1 MKKLMLTTAIASVLA
16 TAAIAQTS
24 ITGEL
29 RVSYKDVTM
38 DKGAAGTGT
47 KDTDYGF
54 GSEQQINVQTKGK
67 LNVGGLDY
75 AAGFSIENDGEQTTT
90 LFNEN
95 VYMDFTNASSG
106 TTISIGRDHMQRSD
120 SARNASVFFGYDASD
135 VVEGVYTSTSS
146 QLIQASPGTNAG
158 QSFGIG
164 IIQDVAKL
172 GKVSYN
178 YVPTTSAPVTSE
190 ETPTDNAPGA
200 YEIGFTGNLG
210 VTGLNV
216 YAFKGAASSNTPGTT
231 YKAEQKNLGIS
242 YTVGQISAG
251 YERTIHKGRNSVL
264 AGSEITENGY
274 GVAYA
279 ITKDLSIQAHLTR
292 AERETSAAEAE
303 VKSIQLGYNL
313 GPVALVV
320 GYGEGENINGATA
333 AANQVDS
340 VGFVRLTGAF

>member
-1 MKKLMLTTAIASVLA
+1 MKKLLATTALAGVVLSGSA
-16 TAAIAQTS
+16 FAQTT

-29 RVSYKDVTM
+29 RLGYK
-38 DKGAAGTGT
+38 AQSNAGTPGNSSR
-47 KDTDYGF
+47 GF
-54 GSEQQINVQTKGK
+54 GTEQQINIQTKGK
-67 LNVGGLDY
+67 TNIGWDY
-75 AAGFSIENDGEQTTT
+75 AAGFSLENDGEQTGT

-95 VYMDFTNASSG
+95 TYMDFTNVGSG

-135 VVEGVYTSTSS
+135 VIEGFYSNSTTS

-178 YVPTTSAPVTSE
+178 YVPTKSAPATSE
-190 ETPTDNAPGA
+190 ETPFNNAPGA
-200 YEIGFTGNLG
+200 YEVGFTGNLG

-216 YAFKGAASSNTPGTT
+216 YAFKGADSSNDAALT
-231 YKAEQKNLGIS
+231 YKAEQKNYGIS
-242 YTVGQISAG
+242 YNVGQFSAG

-279 ITKDLSIQAHLTR
+279 ITKDLSIQGHLTK
-292 AERETSAAEAE
+292 AKRETSAAEAE
-303 VKSIQLGYNL
+303 VRSIQLGYNL
-313 GPVALVV
+313 GPAALVV
-320 GYGEGENINGATA
+320 GYGDGENLNGVAG
-333 AANQVDS
+333 AANELDGVA
-340 VGFVRLTGAF
+340 FVRLTGAF

>member
-1 MKKLMLTTAIASVLA
+1 MKKLLATTALAGVVLSGSA
-16 TAAIAQTS
+16 FAQTT

-29 RVSYKDVTM
+29 RLGYKAQSH
-38 DKGAAGTGT
+38 GAALQSSR
-47 KDTDYGF
+47 GF
-54 GSEQQINVQTKGK
+54 GTEQQINIQTKGK
-67 LNVGGLDY
+67 TNIGWDY
-75 AAGFSIENDGEQTTT
+75 AAGFSLENDGEQTGT

-95 VYMDFTNASSG
+95 TYMDFTNVGSG

-135 VVEGVYTSTSS
+135 VIEGFYSNSTSS

-178 YVPTTSAPVTSE
+178 YVPTKTAPATSE
-190 ETPTDNAPGA
+190 ETPFDNAPGA

-210 VTGLNV
+210 VAGLNV
-216 YAFKGAASSNTPGTT
+216 YAFKGADSSNAGALT
-231 YKAEQKNLGIS
+231 YKGEQKNYGIS
-242 YTVGQISAG
+242 YNVGQFSAG

-279 ITKDLSIQAHLTR
+279 ITKDLSIQGHLTK
-292 AERETSAAEAE
+292 AKRETSAAEAE
-303 VKSIQLGYNL
+303 VRSIQLGYNL
-313 GPVALVV
+313 GPAALVV
-320 GYGEGENINGATA
+320 GYGDGENLNGVAG
-333 AANQVDS
+333 AANQLDGVA
-340 VGFVRLTGAF
+340 FVRLTGAF

>member
-1 MKKLMLTTAIASVLA
+1 MKKLLATTALAGVVLSGSA
-16 TAAIAQTS
+16 FAQTT

-29 RVSYKDVTM
+29 RLGYKAQSH
-38 DKGAAGTGT
+38 GAALSSSR
-47 KDTDYGF
+47 GF
-54 GSEQQINVQTKGK
+54 GTEQQINIQTKGK
-67 LNVGGLDY
+67 TNIGWDY
-75 AAGFSIENDGEQTTT
+75 AAGFSLENDGEQTGT

-95 VYMDFTNASSG
+95 TYMDFTNVGSG

-135 VVEGVYTSTSS
+135 VIEGIYSTTSS

-178 YVPTTSAPVTSE
+178 YVPTKSAPVTSE
-190 ETPTDNAPGA
+190 ETPTDNISGA

-216 YAFKGAASSNTPGTT
+216 YAFKGADSSNTAGVT
-231 YKAEQKNLGIS
+231 YKGEHKNVGIS
-242 YTVGQISAG
+242 YNVGQFSAG
-251 YERTIHKGRNSVL
+251 YERTIHKGRNTVL

-279 ITKDLSIQAHLTR
+279 ITKDLSIQGNLTK
-292 AERETSAAEAE
+292 AKRETSAAEAE

-313 GPVALVV
+313 GPAALVV
-320 GYGEGENINGATA
+320 GYGEGENLNGATG
-333 AANQVDS
+333 AANQLDGVA
-340 VGFVRLTGAF
+340 FVRLTGAF

>member
-1 MKKLMLTTAIASVLA
+1 
-16 TAAIAQTS
+16 
-24 ITGEL
+24 
-29 RVSYKDVTM
+29 
-38 DKGAAGTGT
+38 
-47 KDTDYGF
+47 
-54 GSEQQINVQTKGK
+54 
-67 LNVGGLDY
+67 
-75 AAGFSIENDGEQTTT
+75 
-90 LFNEN
+90 
-95 VYMDFTNASSG
+95 MDFTNASSG

-135 VVEGVYTSTSS
+135 VVEGTYTTTSS
-146 QLIQASPGTNAG
+146 QLIQASPGTSAG

-178 YVPTTSAPVTSE
+178 YVPTKSAPATSE
-190 ETPTDNAPGA
+190 ETPFNNASGA

-216 YAFKGAASSNTPGTT
+216 YAFKGADSSNDAALT
-231 YKAEQKNLGIS
+231 YKGEQKNYGIS
-242 YTVGQISAG
+242 YNVGQFSAG

-279 ITKDLSIQAHLTR
+279 ITKDLSIQGHLTK
-292 AERETSAAEAE
+292 AKRETSAAEAE

-313 GPVALVV
+313 GPAALVV
-320 GYGEGENINGATA
+320 GYGEGENLNGATGA
-333 AANQVDS
+333 AHELDGVA
-340 VGFVRLTGAF
+340 FVRLTGAF

>member
-1 MKKLMLTTAIASVLA
+1 MKKLLATTALAGVVLSGSA
-16 TAAIAQTS
+16 FAQTT

-29 RVSYKDVTM
+29 RLGYKAQSH
-38 DKGAAGTGT
+38 GAALSSSR
-47 KDTDYGF
+47 GF
-54 GSEQQINVQTKGK
+54 GTEQQINIQTKGK
-67 LNVGGLDY
+67 TNIGWDY
-75 AAGFSIENDGEQTTT
+75 AAGFSLENDGEQTGT

-95 VYMDFTNASSG
+95 TYMDFTNVGSG

-135 VVEGVYTSTSS
+135 VIEGIYSTTSS

-178 YVPTTSAPVTSE
+178 YVPTKSAPVTSE
-190 ETPTDNAPGA
+190 ETPTDNASGA

-216 YAFKGAASSNTPGTT
+216 YAFKGADSSNTAGVT
-231 YKAEQKNLGIS
+231 YKGEHKNVGIS
-242 YTVGQISAG
+242 YNVGQFSAG
-251 YERTIHKGRNSVL
+251 YERTIHKGRNTVL

-279 ITKDLSIQAHLTR
+279 ITKDLSIQGNLTK
-292 AERETSAAEAE
+292 AKRETSAAEAE

-313 GPVALVV
+313 GPAALVV
-320 GYGEGENINGATA
+320 GYGEGENLNGATGV
-333 AANQVDS
+333 ANQLDGVA
-340 VGFVRLTGAF
+340 FVRLTGAF

>member
-1 MKKLMLTTAIASVLA
+1 MKKLLATTALAGVVLSGSA
-16 TAAIAQTS
+16 FAQTT

-29 RVSYKDVTM
+29 RLGYK
-38 DKGAAGTGT
+38 AQSNAGTPLNSSR
-47 KDTDYGF
+47 GF
-54 GSEQQINVQTKGK
+54 GTEQQINVQTKGK
-67 LNVGGLDY
+67 TNIGWDY
-75 AAGFSIENDGEQTTT
+75 AAGFSLENDGEQTGT

-95 VYMDFTNASSG
+95 TYMDFTNASSG

-135 VVEGVYTSTSS
+135 VIEGFYSNGTTS
-146 QLIQASPGTNAG
+146 QLIQATPGTNAG

-178 YVPTTSAPVTSE
+178 YVPSKSAPATSE
-190 ETPTDNAPGA
+190 ETPFDNAPGA
-200 YEIGFTGNLG
+200 YEIGFTGTLG
-210 VTGLNV
+210 VAGLNV
-216 YAFKGAASSNTPGTT
+216 YAFKGADSSNAGALT
-231 YKAEQKNLGIS
+231 YKGEQKNYGIS
-242 YTVGQISAG
+242 YNVGQLSAG

-279 ITKDLSIQAHLTR
+279 ITKDLSIQGHLTK
-292 AERETSAAEAE
+292 AKRETSAAEAE

-313 GPVALVV
+313 GPAALVV
-320 GYGEGENINGATA
+320 GYGVGDNLNGVAG
-333 AANQVDS
+333 AANELDG

>member
-1 MKKLMLTTAIASVLA
+1 MKKLLATTALAGVVLSGSA
-16 TAAIAQTS
+16 FAQTT

-29 RVSYKDVTM
+29 RLGYKAQSH
-38 DKGAAGTGT
+38 GAAASSSR
-47 KDTDYGF
+47 GF
-54 GSEQQINVQTKGK
+54 GTEQQINIQTKGK
-67 LNVGGLDY
+67 TNIGWDY
-75 AAGFSIENDGEQTTT
+75 AAGFSLENDGEQSGT

-95 VYMDFTNASSG
+95 TYMDFTNVGSG

-135 VVEGVYTSTSS
+135 VIEGIYSTTSS

-178 YVPTTSAPVTSE
+178 YVPTKSAPVTSE
-190 ETPTDNAPGA
+190 ETPTDNASGA

-216 YAFKGAASSNTPGTT
+216 YAFKGADSSNTAGVT
-231 YKAEQKNLGIS
+231 YKGEHKNVGIS
-242 YTVGQISAG
+242 YNVGQFSAG
-251 YERTIHKGRNSVL
+251 YERTIHKGRNTVL

-279 ITKDLSIQAHLTR
+279 ITKDLSIQGNLTK
-292 AERETSAAEAE
+292 AKRETSAAEAE

-313 GPVALVV
+313 GPAALVV
-320 GYGEGENINGATA
+320 GYGEGENLNGATG
-333 AANQVDS
+333 AANQLDGVA
-340 VGFVRLTGAF
+340 FVRLTGAF

>member
-1 MKKLMLTTAIASVLA
+1 MKKLLATTALAGVVLSGSA
-16 TAAIAQTS
+16 FAQTT

-29 RVSYKDVTM
+29 RLGYKAQSH
-38 DKGAAGTGT
+38 GAALSSSR
-47 KDTDYGF
+47 GF
-54 GSEQQINVQTKGK
+54 GTEQQINIQTKGK
-67 LNVGGLDY
+67 TNIGWDY
-75 AAGFSIENDGEQTTT
+75 AAGFSLENDGEQTGT

-95 VYMDFTNASSG
+95 TYMDFTNVGSG

-135 VVEGVYTSTSS
+135 VIEGIYSTTSS

-178 YVPTTSAPVTSE
+178 YVPTKSAPVTSE
-190 ETPTDNAPGA
+190 ETPTDNISGA

-216 YAFKGAASSNTPGTT
+216 YAFKGADSSNTVGTT
-231 YKAEQKNLGIS
+231 YKGEHKNVGIS
-242 YTVGQISAG
+242 YNVGQFSAG
-251 YERTIHKGRNSVL
+251 YERTIHKGRNTVL

-279 ITKDLSIQAHLTR
+279 ITKDLSIQGNLTK
-292 AERETSAAEAE
+292 AKRETSAAEAE

-313 GPVALVV
+313 GPAALVV
-320 GYGEGENINGATA
+320 GYGEGENLNGATGV
-333 AANQVDS
+333 ANQLDGVA
-340 VGFVRLTGAF
+340 FVRLTGAF

>member
-1 MKKLMLTTAIASVLA
+1 MKKLLVTTALAGFVLGGSA
-16 TAAIAQTS
+16 FAQTTV
-24 ITGEL
+24 TGEL
-29 RVSYKDVTM
+29 RLGYK
-38 DKGAAGTGT
+38 AASSGVAGNSAR
-47 KDTDYGF
+47 GF
-54 GSEQQINVQTKGK
+54 GTEQQINIQTKGK
-67 LNVGGLDY
+67 TNIGWDY
-75 AAGFSIENDGEQTTT
+75 AAGFSLENDGEQTGT

-95 VYMDFTNASSG
+95 TYMDFTNASSG

-135 VVEGVYTSTSS
+135 VVEGIYTSTSS

-242 YTVGQISAG
+242 YTVGQFSAG
-251 YERTIHKGRNSVL
+251 YERTIHKGRNTVL

-279 ITKDLSIQAHLTR
+279 ITKDLSIQGHLTK
-292 AERETSAAEAE
+292 AKRETSAAEAE

-320 GYGEGENINGATA
+320 GYGEGENVNGATA
-333 AANQVDS
+333 AANQVDG